1 MAPTP
6 LRPTPVPN
14 VPSEVASAVTALASL
29 PGIAEKVDAAREA
42 CTQLR
47 WHNALRRRIPEAAA
61 ESRVRGARASGELD
75 GARLSVEIVRDLMRG
90 AVTWHDEMDP
100 VEQVMRGVIA
110 ATAET
115 ERLGPVVLTAPMQA
129 LARLH
134 TAAAAGLVPDSE
146 LGRPRLDGEDSREF
160 VEIGEAPPAAEARER
175 LARVVEVL
183 ASAATLPVPI
193 VAALAHAEIV
203 TARPFT
209 RGNGVVARAVERAV
223 IQAGG
228 LDPTGVAVPEVGHG
242 TGGGPAYLGGLT
254 AYTRGDAAG
263 VGLWL
268 THCCDAIVAGAQE
281 GERIAD
287 AVLAGRLT

>member
-1 MAPTP
+1 MSDSTAG
-6 LRPTPVPN
+6 
-14 VPSEVASAVTALASL
+14 SARVVESVRALATL
-29 PGIAEKVDAAREA
+29 PGVADKVDEAREA
-42 CTQLR
+42 CTRLR
-47 WHNALRRRIPEAAA
+47 WHNALRRRVPEAAA

-75 GARLSVEIVRDLMRG
+75 GARLSVEIVRDLIRG
-90 AVTWHDEMDP
+90 AVTWHDDPDP

-115 ERLGPVVLTAPMQA
+115 ERLGPVVLNAPMQA

-160 VEIGEAPPAAEARER
+160 VEISEAPPAAEARER
-175 LARVVEVL
+175 LRGVVAVL
-183 ASAATLPVPI
+183 AAAPSLPVPV

-228 LDPTGVAVPEVGHG
+228 LDPTGVAVPEAGHG
-242 TGGGPAYLGGLT
+242 AGGGPAYFGALT
-254 AYTRGDAAG
+254 AYARGDAAG

-268 THCCDAIVAGAQE
+268 QHCCDAITAGTAE

-287 AVLAGRLT
+287 AVLAGRLS